1 MKCVI
6 LLFKNKCLFE
16 VRNLPKVFDREKE
29 RRITM
34 PNIKYKTELLSA
46 IAAVCIAIF
55 VIFASVFMVNTMD
68 ALDSEV
74 NEYIDMTVTQKCEIV
89 ESSINNDV
97 CTVKNFAA
105 CLSDYKTADENGL
118 IRKINELE
126 NSCETIDSFVIADE
140 NGDVITSKRIDRN
153 ITSREYYQKAM
164 NGEINVSKAIFSEPD
179 GKMVNVIAVPIYG
192 EYKRIIGV
200 LAGICDANRYDA
212 LLDMSFGGNGS
223 DSNGY
228 VLNSDGE
235 VVMSGDNALG
245 DYVPMGDLFFSSDL
259 LAGVDESVR
268 RTVKDNFAKV
278 GGSGIIKS
286 YCRGEKFVA
295 YYSGL
300 SNYDDLHYLLVFREN
315 VVAQQQ
321 NHYAVMNILM
331 YIFFVVIL
339 LVVIAAYIVIVRV
352 SFRRLKKANAE
363 VSRIAYTD
371 RITGY
376 STWDRFALDAK
387 KLLQHEYRR
396 YALVSF
402 DIDKFK
408 AINDMYGHDEGNRV
422 LKLIADT
429 VNRNIQDGET
439 FSRINSDNFYILMQ
453 YHSDDDIARRVITL
467 IQAIEYEITEFVPVL
482 SFGIYRI
489 IDKNVSIRRMGDLA
503 DIAKRTVKYGDD
515 SAYTFYN
522 ESMLEEMREE
532 KRIENEMQAA
542 LDTHEF
548 CVFYQ
553 PKVSL
558 DGKVNLTGAE
568 ALVRWIKDGTVISP
582 GKFIPLFE
590 KNRFIIKLDFYIMDQ
605 VCQKIKQWEKYYPH
619 LLISVNMSRVHLKD
633 PQFVEK
639 LNDICVTHGVSTSSI
654 EIEITESAAYESLDV
669 LTTVFKQLKDYGFH
683 ISIDDFGSGYS
694 SLNMLKD
701 LPADVLKIDR
711 AFLAESNSNKRA
723 NDILGHVIR
732 MASSLGMH
740 TICEGIETDE
750 QAKLLGGLGCEMAQG
765 FYFAKPMPSD
775 SFEEILKGHSKTINI
790 SKNDPEEDK

>member
-1 MKCVI
+1 M
-6 LLFKNKCLFE
+6 
-16 VRNLPKVFDREKE
+16 PK
-29 RRITM
+29 
-34 PNIKYKTELLSA
+34 IKYKTEVLSVVAA
-46 IAAVCIAIF
+46 ILIAIF
-55 VIFASVFMVNTMD
+55 VVFASVFMVHTMN
-68 ALDSEV
+68 ALDDEV
-74 NEYIDMTVTQKCEIV
+74 NKYIDRTVTQKYEIV
-89 ESSINNDV
+89 EGAINNDIS
-97 CTVKNFAA
+97 TVKNFAA
-105 CLSDYKTADENGL
+105 CLSDYKTADENML
-118 IRKINELE
+118 IRKIKELE
-126 NSCETIDSFVIADE
+126 NSSETIESFIIADE
-140 NGDVITSKRIDRN
+140 NGNVTTSKRIDKN
-153 ITSREYYQKAM
+153 ISAREYYQKAM
-164 NGEINVSKAIFSEPD
+164 NGEVNVSKAIFSEPD

-192 EYKRIIGV
+192 DYQRIIGM
-200 LAGICDANRYDA
+200 LAGICDAGSYDA
-212 LLDMSFGGNGS
+212 LLDMSFSGDGS

-245 DYVPMGDLFFSSDL
+245 DNVPMGDLFFSSDL

-268 RTVKDNFAKV
+268 STVKDNFAKV

-286 YCRGEKFVA
+286 YCKGDKYIA
-295 YYSGL
+295 YYCGFTK
-300 SNYDDLHYLLVFREN
+300 SNDLHYLLIFKED
-315 VVAQQQ
+315 VVAAQQDY
-321 NHYAVMNILM
+321 YAVMNIMM

-339 LVVIAAYIVIVRV
+339 IVVIAAYIVIVRV

-371 RITGY
+371 RLTGY
-376 STWDRFALDAK
+376 STWDKFVIDAK

-408 AINDMYGHDEGNRV
+408 AINDMYGHEEGNRV

-429 VNRNIQDGET
+429 VNRNLQDGET
-439 FSRINSDNFYILMQ
+439 FSRINSDNFYIFMI
-453 YHSDDDIARRVITL
+453 YHSDDDISGRVISL
-467 IQAIEYEITEFVPVL
+467 IQAIEYEVTEFVPVL

-515 SAYTFYN
+515 SAYAFYN

-558 DGKVNLTGAE
+558 DGKVNLAGAE

-605 VCQKIKQWEKYYPH
+605 VCQKIKYWQKYYKD

-639 LNDICVTHGVSTSSI
+639 LNDICVSHGVSTSSI
-654 EIEITESAAYESLDV
+654 EIEITESVAYESLDV

-732 MASSLGMH
+732 MASSLGIH

-750 QAKLLGGLGCEMAQG
+750 QAQLLGGLGCEMAQG

-775 SFEEILKGHSKTINI
+775 SFEEILKGNSKTIHI
-790 SKNDPEEDK
+790 PKNDPEEDK

>member
-1 MKCVI
+1 M
-6 LLFKNKCLFE
+6 
-16 VRNLPKVFDREKE
+16 PK
-29 RRITM
+29 
-34 PNIKYKTELLSA
+34 IKYKTEVLSA
-46 IAAVCIAIF
+46 VAAILIAIF
-55 VIFASVFMVNTMD
+55 VVFASVFMVHIMD
-68 ALDSEV
+68 ALDDTV
-74 NEYIDMTVTQKCEIV
+74 NKYIDRTVTQKCVIV
-89 ESSINNDV
+89 ESAINNDIS
-97 CTVKNFAA
+97 TVKNFAA
-105 CLSDYKTADENGL
+105 CLTDYKSADENVL
-118 IRKINELE
+118 IRKIKELE
-126 NSCETIDSFVIADE
+126 NSSETIESFVIADE
-140 NGDVITSKRIDRN
+140 NGDVITSKRIEKN
-153 ITSREYYQKAM
+153 ISARDYYQKAM
-164 NGEINVSKAIFSEPD
+164 NGEVNVSKAIFSEPD
-179 GKMVNVIAVPIYG
+179 GKMVNVIAVPVYG
-192 EYKRIIGV
+192 DYQRIIGV
-200 LAGICDANRYDA
+200 VAGICDAGSYDA
-212 LLDMSFGGNGS
+212 LLDMSFSGNGS

-235 VVMSGDNALG
+235 VVMSGDNVLG
-245 DYVPMGDLFFSSDL
+245 DNVPMGDLFFSSNL
-259 LAGVDESVR
+259 LAGVDENVKS
-268 RTVKDNFAKV
+268 TVKDNFAKV
-278 GGSGIIKS
+278 NGSGIIKS
-286 YCRGEKFVA
+286 YCKGEKYIA
-295 YYSGL
+295 YYCGFTN
-300 SNYDDLHYLLVFREN
+300 SNDLHYLLIFKED
-315 VVAQQQ
+315 VVAAQQD
-321 NHYAVMNILM
+321 HYAVMNILM

-339 LVVIAAYIVIVRV
+339 LVVIAAYVVIVRV

-371 RITGY
+371 RLTGY
-376 STWDRFALDAK
+376 STWDKFVIDSK

-408 AINDMYGHDEGNRV
+408 AINDMYGHEEGNRV

-429 VNRNIQDGET
+429 VNRNLQDGET
-439 FSRINSDNFYILMQ
+439 FSRINSDNFYIFMI
-453 YHSDDDIARRVITL
+453 YHGDDDISRRVISL
-467 IQAIEYEITEFVPVL
+467 IQAIEYEVTEFVPVL

-515 SAYTFYN
+515 SAYAFYN

-558 DGKVNLTGAE
+558 DGNVNLAGAE

-605 VCQKIKQWEKYYPH
+605 VCQKIKYWQKYYKD

-639 LNDICVTHGVSTSSI
+639 LNDICVSHGVSTSSI

-711 AFLAESNSNKRA
+711 AFLAESNSDKRA

-775 SFEEILKGHSKTINI
+775 SFEEILKGHSKII
-790 SKNDPEEDK
+790 HIPKNGPEEDK

>member
-1 MKCVI
+1 M
-6 LLFKNKCLFE
+6 
-16 VRNLPKVFDREKE
+16 PK
-29 RRITM
+29 M
-34 PNIKYKTELLSA
+34 KYKTEVMSVVAA
-46 IAAVCIAIF
+46 ILIAIF
-55 VIFASVFMVNTMD
+55 IAFASVFMANTIG

-74 NEYIDMTVTQKCEIV
+74 NKYIDRTVTQKCELV
-89 ESSINNDV
+89 ESAINSDIS
-97 CTVKNFAA
+97 TVKNFAA
-105 CLSDYKTADENGL
+105 CLSDYKTADENVL
-118 IRKINELE
+118 IRKIKELE
-126 NSCETIDSFVIADE
+126 NSSETIEAFIIADE
-140 NGDVITSKRIDRN
+140 NGDVTTSKRIDKN
-153 ITSREYYQKAM
+153 ISAREYYQKALE
-164 NGEINVSKAIFSEPD
+164 GEVNVSKAIFSEPD

-192 EYKRIIGV
+192 DYQRIIGV
-200 LAGICDANRYDA
+200 LAGLCDAESYNS
-212 LLDMSFGGNGS
+212 LLDMSFSGNGY

-235 VVMSGDNALG
+235 VVMSGENSLG
-245 DYVPMGDLFFSSDL
+245 DDVPMGDLFFSSDF
-259 LAGVDESVR
+259 LAGVDEADRS
-268 RTVKDNFAKV
+268 TVKDNFAKL

-286 YCRGEKFVA
+286 YCSGDKYIA
-295 YYSGL
+295 YYSGFTK
-300 SNYDDLHYLLVFREN
+300 SNDLHYLLIFKED
-315 VVAQQQ
+315 VVATQQ
-321 NHYAVMNILM
+321 NYYAFVNILM
-331 YIFFVVIL
+331 YSFFLLILVVVI
-339 LVVIAAYIVIVRV
+339 IAYVVIVRV

-371 RITGY
+371 RLTGY
-376 STWDRFALDAK
+376 STWDKFVIDVGG
-387 KLLQHEYRR
+387 LLQHEYRR

-408 AINDMYGHDEGNRV
+408 AINDMYGHEEGNRV

-429 VNRNIQDGET
+429 VNRNLQDGET
-439 FSRINSDNFYILMQ
+439 FSRINSDNFYIFMF
-453 YHSDDDIARRVITL
+453 YHSDNDISRRVTSL
-467 IQAIEYEITEFVPVL
+467 IQAIEYEVTEFVPVL

-489 IDKNVSIRRMGDLA
+489 TDKSVSIRRMGDLA

-515 SAYTFYN
+515 SAYAFYS

-532 KRIENEMQAA
+532 KRIENEMQSA
-542 LDTHEF
+542 LDMHEF

-558 DGKVNLTGAE
+558 DGKVNLAGAE

-590 KNRFIIKLDFYIMDQ
+590 KNRFIVKLDFYIMDQ
-605 VCQKIKQWEKYYPH
+605 VCQKIKYWRKYYND
-619 LLISVNMSRVHLKD
+619 LLISVNMSRVHLRD

-639 LNDICVTHGVSTSSI
+639 LNDICVSHGVSTSSI

-711 AFLAESNSNKRA
+711 AFLDESNSNKRA
-723 NDILGHVIR
+723 NEILGHVIR
-732 MASSLGMH
+732 MATSLGMH

-750 QAKLLGGLGCEMAQG
+750 QAQLLGGLGCEMAQG

-790 SKNDPEEDK
+790 PKSSPEEDK

>member
-1 MKCVI
+1 MLK
-6 LLFKNKCLFE
+6 
-16 VRNLPKVFDREKE
+16 
-29 RRITM
+29 
-34 PNIKYKTELLSA
+34 IKYKTEVLSVVAA
-46 IAAVCIAIF
+46 ILIAIF
-55 VIFASVFMVNTMD
+55 VVFASVFMVHTMN
-68 ALDSEV
+68 ALDDEV
-74 NEYIDMTVTQKCEIV
+74 NKYIDRTVTQKFEIV
-89 ESSINNDV
+89 EGAINNDIS
-97 CTVKNFAA
+97 TVKNFAA
-105 CLSDYKTADENGL
+105 CLSDYKTADENML
-118 IRKINELE
+118 IRKIKELE
-126 NSCETIDSFVIADE
+126 NSSETIESFIIADE
-140 NGDVITSKRIDRN
+140 NGNVTTSKRIDKN
-153 ITSREYYQKAM
+153 ISAREYYQKAM
-164 NGEINVSKAIFSEPD
+164 NGEVNVSKAIFSEPD

-192 EYKRIIGV
+192 DYQRIIGM
-200 LAGICDANRYDA
+200 LAGICDAGSYDA
-212 LLDMSFGGNGS
+212 LLDMSFSGDGS

-245 DYVPMGDLFFSSDL
+245 DNVPMGDLFFSSDL

-268 RTVKDNFAKV
+268 STVKDNFAKV

-286 YCRGEKFVA
+286 YCKGDKYIA
-295 YYSGL
+295 YYCGFTK
-300 SNYDDLHYLLVFREN
+300 SNDLHYLLIFKED
-315 VVAQQQ
+315 VVAAKQDY
-321 NHYAVMNILM
+321 YAVMNIMM

-339 LVVIAAYIVIVRV
+339 IVVITAHIVIVRV

-371 RITGY
+371 RLTGY
-376 STWDRFALDAK
+376 STWDKFVIDAK

-408 AINDMYGHDEGNRV
+408 AINDMYGHEEGNRV

-429 VNRNIQDGET
+429 VNRNLQDGET
-439 FSRINSDNFYILMQ
+439 FSRINSDNFYIFMI
-453 YHSDDDIARRVITL
+453 YHSDDDISGRVISL
-467 IQAIEYEITEFVPVL
+467 IQAIEYEVTEFVPVL

-515 SAYTFYN
+515 SAYAFYN

-558 DGKVNLTGAE
+558 DGKVNLAGAE

-605 VCQKIKQWEKYYPH
+605 VCQKIKYWQKYYKD

-639 LNDICVTHGVSTSSI
+639 LNDICVSHGVSTSSI

-732 MASSLGMH
+732 MASSLGIH

-750 QAKLLGGLGCEMAQG
+750 QAQLLGGLGCEMAQG

-775 SFEEILKGHSKTINI
+775 SFEEILKGNSKTIHI
-790 SKNDPEEDK
+790 PKNDPEEDK

>member
-1 MKCVI
+1 M
-6 LLFKNKCLFE
+6 
-16 VRNLPKVFDREKE
+16 PK
-29 RRITM
+29 M
-34 PNIKYKTELLSA
+34 KYKTEVMSVVAA
-46 IAAVCIAIF
+46 ILIAIF
-55 VIFASVFMVNTMD
+55 IAFASVFMANTIG

-74 NEYIDMTVTQKCEIV
+74 NKYIDRTVTQKCELV
-89 ESSINNDV
+89 ESAINSDIS
-97 CTVKNFAA
+97 TVKNFAA
-105 CLSDYKTADENGL
+105 CLSDYKTADENVL
-118 IRKINELE
+118 IRKIKELE
-126 NSCETIDSFVIADE
+126 NSSETIEAFIIADE
-140 NGDVITSKRIDRN
+140 NGDVTTSKRIDKN
-153 ITSREYYQKAM
+153 ISAREYYQKALE
-164 NGEINVSKAIFSEPD
+164 GEVNVSKAIFSEPD

-192 EYKRIIGV
+192 DYQRIIGV
-200 LAGICDANRYDA
+200 LAGLCDAESYNS
-212 LLDMSFGGNGS
+212 LLDMSFSGNGY

-235 VVMSGDNALG
+235 VVMSGENSLG
-245 DYVPMGDLFFSSDL
+245 DDVPMGDLFFSSDF
-259 LAGVDESVR
+259 LAGVDEADRS
-268 RTVKDNFAKV
+268 TVKDNFAKV

-286 YCRGEKFVA
+286 CCNGDNYIAF
-295 YYSGL
+295 YSGFTEL
-300 SNYDDLHYLLVFREN
+300 DDLHYLLIFRED
-315 VVAQQQ
+315 VVATQQ
-321 NHYAVMNILM
+321 NYYAFVNILM
-331 YIFFVVIL
+331 YSFFLLILVVVI
-339 LVVIAAYIVIVRV
+339 IAYVVIVRV

-371 RITGY
+371 RLTGY
-376 STWDRFALDAK
+376 STWDKFVIDVGG
-387 KLLQHEYRR
+387 LLQHEYRR

-408 AINDMYGHDEGNRV
+408 AINDMYGHEEGNRV

-429 VNRNIQDGET
+429 VNRNLQDGET
-439 FSRINSDNFYILMQ
+439 FSRINSDNFYIFMF
-453 YHSDDDIARRVITL
+453 YHSDNDISRRVTSL
-467 IQAIEYEITEFVPVL
+467 IQAIEYEVTEFVPVL

-489 IDKNVSIRRMGDLA
+489 TDKSVSIRRMGDLA

-515 SAYTFYN
+515 SAYAFYS

-532 KRIENEMQAA
+532 KRIENEMQSA
-542 LDTHEF
+542 LDMHEF

-558 DGKVNLTGAE
+558 DGKVNLAGAE

-590 KNRFIIKLDFYIMDQ
+590 KNRFIVKLDFYIMDQ
-605 VCQKIKQWEKYYPH
+605 VCQKIKYWRKYYND
-619 LLISVNMSRVHLKD
+619 LLISVNMSRVHLRD

-639 LNDICVTHGVSTSSI
+639 LNDICVSHGVSTSSI

-711 AFLAESNSNKRA
+711 AFLDESNSNKRA
-723 NDILGHVIR
+723 NEILGHVIR
-732 MASSLGMH
+732 MATSLGMH

-750 QAKLLGGLGCEMAQG
+750 QAQLLGGLGCEMAQG

-790 SKNDPEEDK
+790 PKSSPEEDK